1 MAKILIAVVVSK
13 NMQNT
18 AIVEVVRK
26 TAHTLYKKRIKKSKR
41 YKVDTRETEVS
52 VGDFVEIIETHPIS
66 KDKHFKIKK
75 VIKKGSK
82 E

>member
-41 YKVDTRETEVS
+41 YKVDTRET
-52 VGDFVEIIETHPIS
+52 
-66 KDKHFKIKK
+66 
-75 VIKKGSK
+75 
-82 E
+82 